1 MKKTLKLNRIH
12 CVACA
17 LNLED
22 KVREVEGVES
32 VSIDFMTKTVN
43 LEIDLKNSAEILKN
57 VETAITKFDGS
68 IRILDESEE
77 EKQAKKERLKKIFN
91 LVEIAL
97 AIVLTIV
104 AFVLPASVNWLKIT
118 LYVLAYLCV
127 GYDVI
132 FIAVKNIFN
141 GKVFDENFLMF
152 IATIGALALQEF
164 TEAIAVMLLYSVGE
178 FLEGLAVEKSKRRV
192 KSLLSIKADGA
203 NVINDG
209 EEVLTRIEEVKVN
222 DIIRIKPG
230 EKVPLDCKVVEGK
243 SYINTSA
250 ITGESKEVFVCENS
264 ELLSGSINGE
274 GVLECR
280 VTKLAK
286 DSAASKIIDL
296 VEKATK
302 NKATTERFIT
312 RFSKWYTPIVVLVA
326 VLLLVIPVAVGQDFS
341 TWLYRALVFLVV
353 SCPCAL
359 IISIPL
365 GYFAGIG
372 SLARNGVLV
381 KGATYIDMLAEV
393 KTVIFDKT
401 GTLTK
406 GDFEVTK
413 IHAEQNS
420 SEEEVLELIAY
431 AENFSNHR
439 IAKSIVKKYGKSIN
453 IAWVEDYSEKAGKG
467 VVATLFME
475 ECLVGNAE
483 LLKENN
489 IEFVE
494 ATEPGT
500 VVYLAKSGEY
510 LGYIIVADAIKED
523 SYLVSSMLKDCSV
536 SHVSMF
542 TGDNESVAKDV
553 ASKLNLDSYYAG
565 LLPEDKVE
573 KLKELQKNGRLAF
586 VGDGINDAPVLATVD
601 VGVSM
606 GGLGS
611 DAAIEA
617 SDVVLMTD
625 EPSKLCSAITV
636 SKKTKNI
643 IIENI
648 VFILLL
654 KAVVLVLTAL
664 GYSGMWLAIF
674 ADVGVALLAVLN
686 SLRAMITPRKLK
698 NNAKGKDNKAV
709 KKLVKIEEA

>member
-1 MKKTLKLNRIH
+1 
-12 CVACA
+12 
-17 LNLED
+17 
-22 KVREVEGVES
+22 
-32 VSIDFMTKTVN
+32 
-43 LEIDLKNSAEILKN
+43 
-57 VETAITKFDGS
+57 
-68 IRILDESEE
+68 
-77 EKQAKKERLKKIFN
+77 
-91 LVEIAL
+91 
-97 AIVLTIV
+97 
-104 AFVLPASVNWLKIT
+104 
-118 LYVLAYLCV
+118 
-127 GYDVI
+127 
-132 FIAVKNIFN
+132 
-141 GKVFDENFLMF
+141 
-152 IATIGALALQEF
+152 
-164 TEAIAVMLLYSVGE
+164 
-178 FLEGLAVEKSKRRV
+178 
-192 KSLLSIKADGA
+192 
-203 NVINDG
+203 
-209 EEVLTRIEEVKVN
+209 
-222 DIIRIKPG
+222 
-230 EKVPLDCKVVEGK
+230 
-243 SYINTSA
+243 
-250 ITGESKEVFVCENS
+250 
-264 ELLSGSINGE
+264 
-274 GVLECR
+274 
-280 VTKLAK
+280 
-286 DSAASKIIDL
+286 
-296 VEKATK
+296 
-302 NKATTERFIT
+302 
-312 RFSKWYTPIVVLVA
+312 
-326 VLLLVIPVAVGQDFS
+326 
-341 TWLYRALVFLVV
+341 
-353 SCPCAL
+353 
-359 IISIPL
+359 
-365 GYFAGIG
+365 
-372 SLARNGVLV
+372 
-381 KGATYIDMLAEV
+381 
-393 KTVIFDKT
+393 
-401 GTLTK
+401 
-406 GDFEVTK
+406 
-413 IHAEQNS
+413 
-420 SEEEVLELIAY
+420 
-431 AENFSNHR
+431 
-439 IAKSIVKKYGKSIN
+439 
-453 IAWVEDYSEKAGKG
+453 
-467 VVATLFME
+467 ME

-654 KAVVLVLTAL
+654 KAVVLILTAL
-664 GYSGMWLAIF
+664 GYSSMWLAIF

-709 KKLVKIEEA
+709 KKLVKIKEA